1 MSRWMLLVFS
11 TLTVALVLSAVPVAP
26 AQVAVGVNIGPAPI
40 CPYGYFDYPPYD
52 CAPYGYYGPDWF
64 LGGVFLG
71 AGPWFHGPHGFY
83 GHVDNRYDPRNGYHG
98 PLPSRGEGAFN
109 HFHGNEARD
118 GQGHIGQA
126 NHDAGREHAAGFSR
140 GGGGGHGGGHR

>member
-1 MSRWMLLVFS
+1 MHYLKYLAISAVA
-11 TLTVALVLSAVPVAP
+11 TVLLSAGSLAP
-26 AQVAVGVNIGPAPI
+26 AQVSVGVNIGPAPI

-64 LGGVFLG
+64 VGGLFIG

-98 PLPSRGEGAFN
+98 PLPARGAVPFA
-109 HFHGNEARD
+109 HFQGNEARD
-118 GQGHIGQA
+118 GRGNIGTA
-126 NHDAGREHAAGFSR
+126 NHSPVNEHSAGFAGHGAAG
-140 GGGGGHGGGHR
+140 GGRRR